1 MRQTNTIRETL
12 ALCRAEGYAISEAAL
27 RGWVRTGAI
36 PCVYVGKRAL
46 LVYDNVLCFLRCEGV
61 AQ

>member
-12 ALCRAEGYAISEAAL
+12 ARCRAEGYAISEAAL

-46 LVYDNVLCFLRCEGV
+46 LVYDNVLRFLRCEGV

>member
-12 ALCRAEGYAISEAAL
+12 ARCRAEGYAISEAAL

-36 PCVYVGKRAL
+36 PCVYAGNRAL
-46 LVYDNVLCFLRCEGV
+46 LLWDNVARFLRCEGA